1 MNEKFT
7 ELQVS
12 RKKIYSLPFVV
23 TIETKIREF
32 QYKILNNIVF
42 TNEKLFRL
50 KMIDSPLCVF
60 CKGEVESLEHLLF
73 FCEVT
78 KMFWR
83 AFCTWLAEC
92 KIRIESLNILDVLF
106 GVYKKGED
114 FKILNHLILSAK
126 FYIYK
131 CKLSGVNPSL
141 PVFKVKTKV
150 VHQIERKIAAKRDK
164 LKKHNEKWRKL
175 EPYVSE

>member
-1 MNEKFT
+1 MNEKFP

-12 RKKIYSLPFVV
+12 WKEIYSLPFVV

-50 KMIDSPLCVF
+50 KMIDSPLYVF

-73 FCEVT
+73 FCEET

-83 AFCTWLAEC
+83 AFCTGLAEC
-92 KIRIESLNILDVLF
+92 KILIESLNILDVLF

-114 FKILNHLILSAK
+114 FKILNHLI
-126 FYIYK
+126 
-131 CKLSGVNPSL
+131 
-141 PVFKVKTKV
+141 
-150 VHQIERKIAAKRDK
+150 
-164 LKKHNEKWRKL
+164 
-175 EPYVSE
+175 

>member
-1 MNEKFT
+1 
-7 ELQVS
+7 
-12 RKKIYSLPFVV
+12 
-23 TIETKIREF
+23 
-32 QYKILNNIVF
+32 
-42 TNEKLFRL
+42 
-50 KMIDSPLCVF
+50 MIDSPLCVF

-92 KIRIESLNILDVLF
+92 KIRIESLNILDLF

-114 FKILNHLILSAK
+114 FKILNHLILSAI

-131 CKLSGVNPSL
+131 SKLS
-141 PVFKVKTKV
+141 V
-150 VHQIERKIAAKRDK
+150 V
-164 LKKHNEKWRKL
+164 
-175 EPYVSE
+175 